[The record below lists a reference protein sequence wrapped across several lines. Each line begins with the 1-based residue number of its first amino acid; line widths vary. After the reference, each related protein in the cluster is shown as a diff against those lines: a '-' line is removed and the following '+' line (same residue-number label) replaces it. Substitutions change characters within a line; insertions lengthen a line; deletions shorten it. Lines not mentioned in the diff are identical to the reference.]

1 MSSEVGTVTVEDLRA
16 GLQVLD
22 GANDDT
28 RPEKAGTETFLNPG
42 AATEKLFTGVIGKK
56 LECLSLP
63 VIYVLVYYSR
73 AVRSI

>member
-1 MSSEVGTVTVEDLRA
+1 VSSEVGTVTVEDLRA

-42 AATEKLFTGVIGKK
+42 AATEKLFS
-56 LECLSLP
+56 C
-63 VIYVLVYYSR
+63 SR
-73 AVRSI
+73 FLNLAHA